1 MSGACKALIGE
12 FAGFGLFH
20 VFMEMNY
27 FTQPL
32 KLKYNSI
39 GSQDRSKCGH
49 GGIGCRI
56 RI

>member
-1 MSGACKALIGE
+1 MSGACKSLDRV
-12 FAGFGLFH
+12 FAGLGLFCI
-20 VFMEMNY
+20 FMEMNY

-49 GGIGCRI
+49 GGIGCKI